1 MDTSIFEETP
11 IKKKK
16 KKIVI
21 AKKPKPKPKPKRKR
35 RTKAETRAAAIA
47 RGINPDQKKLGEL
60 IIAYDRLKIK
70 PKGQYVRGK
79 KKKIILNKPKP
90 ADAPK
95 SKKPPPPKKEK
106 KIKPPKPP
114 VKKRRT
120 KLQVLAA
127 IKAAG
132 IDSSLTL
139 KQQKER
145 LKTIDKARAKVKKA
159 ADKKKA
165 EADAIR
171 RKKMEEE
178 IEKKE
183 AAKKAELYYERMER
197 QIEEQEAASKKRRED
212 LMNRYRDGITGYDR
226 VSALVY
232 RKRKYLLNNDTN
244 ILYGLTETKAY
255 EIGDV
260 YNYNWNFKHIDTKR
274 DSVDW
279 DWP

>member
-1 MDTSIFEETP
+1 MDTNIFEETP

-21 AKKPKPKPKPKRKR
+21 VKKPTPKPKRKR

-60 IIAYDRLKIK
+60 ITAYDRLKIK

-79 KKKIILNKPKP
+79 KKKLILNKPKP
-90 ADAPK
+90 APVPK

-145 LKTIDKARAKVKKA
+145 LKTLDKARAKVKKKV
-159 ADKKKA
+159 DKKKA

-197 QIEEQEAASKKRRED
+197 EQEEQEAASKKRRED
-212 LMNRYRDGITGYDR
+212 FMNGYRDGITGYGR
-226 VSALVY
+226 VTALVY
-232 RKRKYLLNNDTN
+232 KKRKYLLNGDTDV
-244 ILYGLTETKAY
+244 LYGVTETKVY
-255 EIGDV
+255 EMGDA
-260 YNYNWNFKHIDTKR
+260 YNYNWNFKYVDTKR
-274 DSVDW
+274 DSVEW